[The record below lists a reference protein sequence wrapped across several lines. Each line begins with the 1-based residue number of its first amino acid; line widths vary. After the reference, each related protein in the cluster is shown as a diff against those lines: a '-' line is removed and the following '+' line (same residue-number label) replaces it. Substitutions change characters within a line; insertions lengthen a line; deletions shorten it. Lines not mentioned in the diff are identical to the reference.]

1 MIADSSDNKQINQNI
16 EAVLDF
22 YAREDKKMNFKI
34 TLIVILVCLALI
46 FLAQNIQVVTVSFL
60 FWEVSM
66 SRAVLLFFSLLI
78 GFIIGWF
85 LHSYLAYRKDKKE
98 FQNLNY

>member
-1 MIADSSDNKQINQNI
+1 
-16 EAVLDF
+16 
-22 YAREDKKMNFKI
+22 MNFKI
-34 TLIVILVCLALI
+34 TLVVILVCLALI
-46 FLAQNIQVVTVSFL
+46 FVAQNIQVVTVSFL

-66 SRAVLLFFSLLI
+66 SRAILLVFSLLI

-85 LHSYLAYRKDKKE
+85 LHSYLSYRKDKKE

>member
-1 MIADSSDNKQINQNI
+1 
-16 EAVLDF
+16 
-22 YAREDKKMNFKI
+22 MNFKI

-60 FWEVSM
+60 LWEVSM

-85 LHSYLAYRKDKKE
+85 LHSYLSYRKDKKE
-98 FQNLNY
+98 FSDFKV